1 MTVCFS
7 MSSYAQTKKVLSIE
21 NEVKQFNDAKNYKA
35 SIELLINYID
45 NKQTSKEDQV
55 YSYILIS
62 QTHKRLFDYP
72 KVLESLGKAKSK
84 LNECELNK
92 EKLQARVDL
101 EYALAYFD
109 VLDYKQAN
117 KIMNQLHEKGFD
129 FLSGS
134 NQALIYM
141 QEAYIAY
148 LKNDLKKAEELYL
161 TSENK
166 MLESSPRDLPIVY
179 GKKISLYAKMKD
191 RKKMEES
198 YRLAKYY
205 ADLYKVTKYNLYA
218 CQILRDSYYELGDYK
233 AAFDCFTRFDSIQT
247 IYNAEDFKKNLEELE
262 VKYESEKKEKKLRI
276 KESDIRAQNRL
287 IAFLITLIV
296 LLFSAV
302 LLYQNMQRRKVLL
315 KEKLAT
321 RRFAK
326 ALIENVEE
334 ERRRISCD
342 LHDSVNNELLL
353 LRSSVQSKQELSPD
367 RIDNLID
374 YVRVISRNLH
384 PVMFEELGLQNSV
397 EQLVFQVQEY
407 NQFILNAE
415 INYNNGLDS
424 KDALQVFRI
433 IQEATNNIIK
443 YSKAMAALI
452 NINEL
457 SDVVLVDIKD
467 NGVGFNLNEQLQS
480 GGSIGLLSMTERTEM
495 LNGTIK
501 IESSNKGTHIRLS
514 IPKKR
519 KL

>member
-1 MTVCFS
+1 
-7 MSSYAQTKKVLSIE
+7 
-21 NEVKQFNDAKNYKA
+21 
-35 SIELLINYID
+35 
-45 NKQTSKEDQV
+45 
-55 YSYILIS
+55 
-62 QTHKRLFDYP
+62 
-72 KVLESLGKAKSK
+72 
-84 LNECELNK
+84 
-92 EKLQARVDL
+92 
-101 EYALAYFD
+101 
-109 VLDYKQAN
+109 
-117 KIMNQLHEKGFD
+117 
-129 FLSGS
+129 
-134 NQALIYM
+134 
-141 QEAYIAY
+141 
-148 LKNDLKKAEELYL
+148 
-161 TSENK
+161 
-166 MLESSPRDLPIVY
+166 
-179 GKKISLYAKMKD
+179 
-191 RKKMEES
+191 
-198 YRLAKYY
+198 
-205 ADLYKVTKYNLYA
+205 
-218 CQILRDSYYELGDYK
+218 
-233 AAFDCFTRFDSIQT
+233 
-247 IYNAEDFKKNLEELE
+247 
-262 VKYESEKKEKKLRI
+262 
-276 KESDIRAQNRL
+276 
-287 IAFLITLIV
+287 
-296 LLFSAV
+296 
-302 LLYQNMQRRKVLL
+302 LL